1 MRPLLFGYLHPSTPA
16 SDGDVAAYTGIL
28 AAYAEA
34 EGFALCT
41 VFVEM
46 PGSDAAFTALL
57 TAMRR
62 YECWAVAVPSR
73 EHLARVFLAVQR
85 LEYEA
90 GARVLVVRPGS
101 GPGAA

>member
-16 SDGDVAAYTGIL
+16 SDRDVAAYTGSL
-28 AAYAEA
+28 ATYAEA

-41 VFVEM
+41 VFVER

-57 TAMRR
+57 AATQR
-62 YECWAVAVPSR
+62 YESCVVAVPSL

-90 GARVLVVRPGS
+90 GARMLVVRPGS
-101 GPGAA
+101 GPAAT